1 MLPGFS
7 FYAWVPHVDPTYE
20 LLSIDVDVAVPASPG
35 AAAVLPPVGS
45 QFVTR
50 FEPLNLPESQELRL
64 VSDQISPNRV

>member
-35 AAAVLPPVGS
+35 AAAVLPPGWIFNVTVARLYLNVGGTS
-45 QFVTR
+45 AQACPVT
-50 FEPLNLPESQELRL
+50 S
-64 VSDQISPNRV
+64 